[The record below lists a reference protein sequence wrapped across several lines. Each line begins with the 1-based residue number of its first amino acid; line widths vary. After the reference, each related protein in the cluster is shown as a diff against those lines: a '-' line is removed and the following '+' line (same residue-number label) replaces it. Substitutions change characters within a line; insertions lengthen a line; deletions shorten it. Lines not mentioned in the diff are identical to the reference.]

1 MKKDKEWALKELQ
14 SKVRTTEK
22 DFLKGVYVDFNTG
35 IHLALS
41 IVAQIENP
49 KTETLKPLVVPK
61 GLGKWL
67 SEQYLGEEGSLFT
80 IIKRL
85 DDMWVKS
92 EFEDFITDNKKELIE
107 VILGAREYEVEKE
120 PLYVVKVPNAD
131 SYYYAKL
138 KSGRVHVGTVKPK
151 YIKDIEWYH
160 FTEKEALTILPDVP
174 KTQWIKLED
183 L

>member
-1 MKKDKEWALKELQ
+1 MNKQELLHDLNWIMNTYPNVGSFESGFRTGLATAIAEIDKLDE
-14 SKVRTTEK
+14 STKVE
-22 DFLKGVYVDFNTG
+22 
-35 IHLALS
+35 
-41 IVAQIENP
+41 
-49 KTETLKPLVVPK
+49 PLVVPK

-92 EFEDFITDNKKELIE
+92 EFEEFITDNKKELIE
-107 VILGAREYEVEKE
+107 VILGAREYEIEKE

-131 SYYYAKL
+131 SYYYGKFE
-138 KSGRVHVGTVKPK
+138 SGRVYIGNAKPK
-151 YIKDIEWYH
+151 RIKDIEWYH
-160 FTEKEALTILPDVP
+160 FTEKDALTKLPDVP